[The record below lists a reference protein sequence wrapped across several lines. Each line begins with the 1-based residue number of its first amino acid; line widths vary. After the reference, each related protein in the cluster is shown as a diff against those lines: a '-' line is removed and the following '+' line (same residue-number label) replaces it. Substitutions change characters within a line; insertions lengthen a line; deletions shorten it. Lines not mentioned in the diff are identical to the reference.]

1 MEGLMAHAG
10 SEKLT
15 REQLGV
21 ILPPEPTDT
30 FKPISHATLV
40 EQVIEGL
47 SFRHINVVRDEYA
60 VSEDGMK
67 LFGVMDLEAGM
78 DGARYSLGIRN
89 ANDKS
94 MRLGLTVGY
103 RVFVCDN
110 MAFHGDFTPVLAKHS
125 KHFVLADAID
135 IGLGRMQRNFD
146 PMRKQIE
153 GWQAKQLTD
162 GSAKNIIYDAFL
174 DDDLALPRHLACAPS
189 ITPISTRSIRSL
201 LPGPSGASPTPLRRR
216 SRNWTPFRSSKRP
229 RSSANSSPRSTE
241 RRRYVLATAS
251 ARRPLCPALLRL
263 LPPLRGSKANHHHR
277 PNAKAK
283 EVT

>member
-10 SEKLT
+10 AEKLT

-40 EQVIEGL
+40 NQVIEGL

-162 GSAKNIIYDAFL
+162 GTAKNIIYDAFL
-174 DDDLALPRHLACAPS
+174 DDDLALPRHLLRPVHNAYFDPQYPEFAPRT
-189 ITPISTRSIRSL
+189 IWSL
-201 LPGPSGASPTPLRRR
+201 TNAFTTALKELDAIPQ
-216 SRNWTPFRSSKRP
+216 FK
-229 RSSANSSPRSTE
+229 
-241 RRRYVLATAS
+241 ATAK
-251 ARRPLCPALLRL
+251 LGQFFTTL
-263 LPPLRGSKANHHHR
+263 N
-277 PNAKAK
+277 
-283 EVT
+283 